1 MARYFHISAGLRGGY
16 MPDNAAVIRCETRRE
31 LRQYI
36 AQEARDYREAGFI
49 GASERAISW
58 LAAAAWK
65 EAGKPSHSYFPHALP
80 LAPSHARQNYCHG
93 IFASAASRADW
104 LEYQEQEQF

>member
-1 MARYFHISAGLRGGY
+1 MARYFHISAGLRGAY
-16 MPDNAAVIRCETRRE
+16 MSDNSAVIRCETRRE

-65 EAGKPSHSYFPHALP
+65 EAGKPSPAYLPYCLP
-80 LAPSHARQNYCHG
+80 LAPSHARQNYCNG
-93 IFASAASRADW
+93 IFASAASRGDW
-104 LEYQEQEQF
+104 LEYQAQEQF